1 MTKPTAQELW
11 ERIEE
16 RINTLHGI
24 ALHHGTIFPGD
35 TTLSMVQLYA
45 QTFHEEQIEK
55 NTIMIGEPYK
65 KVATETTYFL
75 SKNPND

>member
-45 QTFHEEQIEK
+45 QTYHEEQ
-55 NTIMIGEPYK
+55 MRDFIGIPHEEI
-65 KVATETTYFL
+65 KVTFL
-75 SKNPND
+75 NKEHTGSIY